1 MIYKVS
7 IEDLRV
13 KTVIG
18 INPNERIEKQEVS
31 INVDIWSDLSK
42 SVITDSIN
50 DTIDYKVIK
59 KEIISYVENSS
70 FNLLETLTYKIGK
83 VVLQDHRIRKVRV
96 RVSKPGALSY
106 AKNVSVEVKMRRK
119 DNLAK
124 TYIALGSNI
133 SPEENIKKALK
144 LLKERLGAL
153 KISTVYLTKPLPPFI
168 SQPNFYNCVVETNAS
183 LDPYNIKFNI
193 LRGIEKELG
202 RVRDPNDKFAPRT
215 IDLDLILYGNLIV
228 NSKDLVIPDPEIEKR
243 PFLALPLYEL
253 NEDLVIPGINK
264 SIKEIVK
271 KFSENI
277 DMTPLYDYT
286 EKLRRE
292 ILEDF

>member
-83 VVLQDHRIRKVRV
+83 VVEFPPLLLSKYIQYRVLFLPIDKPTFFQFFPYQSELHQQLVIFHIYQLSPLVLLRNPSGVLRNLLPLVLVLQ
-96 RVSKPGALSY
+96 
-106 AKNVSVEVKMRRK
+106 
-119 DNLAK
+119 
-124 TYIALGSNI
+124 
-133 SPEENIKKALK
+133 
-144 LLKERLGAL
+144 
-153 KISTVYLTKPLPPFI
+153 VYLLRRFPD
-168 SQPNFYNCVVETNAS
+168 S
-183 LDPYNIKFNI
+183 LDSIMHI
-193 LRGIEKELG
+193 LLS
-202 RVRDPNDKFAPRT
+202 
-215 IDLDLILYGNLIV
+215 LIRHLGNL
-228 NSKDLVIPDPEIEKR
+228 
-243 PFLALPLYEL
+243 
-253 NEDLVIPGINK
+253 
-264 SIKEIVK
+264 
-271 KFSENI
+271 
-277 DMTPLYDYT
+277 
-286 EKLRRE
+286 
-292 ILEDF
+292 

>member
-96 RVSKPGALSY
+96 RVSK
-106 AKNVSVEVKMRRK
+106 
-119 DNLAK
+119 
-124 TYIALGSNI
+124 
-133 SPEENIKKALK
+133 
-144 LLKERLGAL
+144 
-153 KISTVYLTKPLPPFI
+153 
-168 SQPNFYNCVVETNAS
+168 
-183 LDPYNIKFNI
+183 
-193 LRGIEKELG
+193 
-202 RVRDPNDKFAPRT
+202 
-215 IDLDLILYGNLIV
+215 
-228 NSKDLVIPDPEIEKR
+228 
-243 PFLALPLYEL
+243 
-253 NEDLVIPGINK
+253 
-264 SIKEIVK
+264 
-271 KFSENI
+271 
-277 DMTPLYDYT
+277 
-286 EKLRRE
+286 
-292 ILEDF
+292 